1 MVRWMMEKWG
11 TMAVKEGHVER
22 ERWEARNKK
31 KKKKRQAEADWR
43 EMGRETVSVTTHLLH
58 TTHKYFE
65 LIRGALMKLS
75 R

>member
-1 MVRWMMEKWG
+1 MS
-11 TMAVKEGHVER
+11 KERDGKQEI
-22 ERWEARNKK
+22 K

-43 EMGRETVSVTTHLLH
+43 EMGRETVSITTHLLH